1 MILAPKRTTMMPLPL
16 WIVVA
21 ITIIGISFVRILPT
35 SFAFIAV
42 DSPQRHHRNN
52 SVTILSRSASKAIT
66 EIESAVSSTSTS
78 TSTTE
83 TTEPA
88 STTLLP
94 STDGSMQERKPFV
107 IVPPNQGFRNT
118 IGGGAELS
126 IASMNLLAP
135 FYNSL
140 QLNAKTTSDYERWEF
155 LDGDRRER
163 VPVALNMAKRTN
175 ADVLCLQE
183 IEGGK
188 LGEIETIEG
197 ISRGEFTLRDDIR
210 DWLAESTII
219 KSSNGTKTT
228 ILEGYDAFVWSPLN
242 PNNKRGDV
250 VGLCIAWRSQKHS
263 LVEWEGYRRGMVC
276 RLQDNNNHHDD
287 NNKESSPAS
296 FALANLHLPA
306 RPSNVLG
313 RLSTMSRTIRKLS
326 ELESNMQKD
335 RAIKTASSNNSNNI
349 NTIDG
354 LMVVAGDFNSD
365 QNSVAARL
373 LTHGYTN
380 YGNVRDR
387 NYKAKITKASAS
399 NMSHPYRFVDSY
411 DHGDHEN
418 NKDPRFKKG
427 SFRELYAPVTVS
439 LKGRGPGIM
448 DHLFYATG
456 KSKRND
462 HRHPPKIQNARKNPS
477 KVATKSSGASTVDA
491 LSISLLEQHLGG
503 TKRTKRRKKGESRG
517 GGGSE
522 GVASAARYT
531 LDPKARIQIDS
542 VLATVNFEANDNGD
556 EERLRIIREGLPNL
570 EEGFPSDHLPVGALF
585 SAVASSTSGSNKED
599 KTEKE
604 EENPDKK
611 SNTKGDTKAEV
622 IAVLAQSQ
630 NLSTAV
636 EDPTSSHDDDSN
648 DDDDNH
654 LSTVAHKTQ
663 KREPK
668 GQRAGASTVSGISS
682 SVQRRR
688 SNSRTSYGLRRRHN
702 LVLNT
707 LTEWVV
713 GRGAT
718 SIVLDKPL
726 YKNELLARTLDPSQS
741 QKLKKKS
748 RAPDLVCI
756 VVKVPTDANHTDN
769 NADATTL
776 KSSSEECMVVV
787 EVAVASDPIKVRSKK
802 QSKYKDLVELLS
814 SNSKQRCCFAAIVV
828 GDDGSI
834 PDGTRADIRSLAQL
848 TTQRSNS
855 NSNPDSTTTELETD
869 RLCTH
874 LQSLVSSFPKQ

>member
-1 MILAPKRTTMMPLPL
+1 M
-16 WIVVA
+16 
-21 ITIIGISFVRILPT
+21 
-35 SFAFIAV
+35 
-42 DSPQRHHRNN
+42 
-52 SVTILSRSASKAIT
+52 
-66 EIESAVSSTSTS
+66 
-78 TSTTE
+78 
-83 TTEPA
+83 
-88 STTLLP
+88 
-94 STDGSMQERKPFV
+94 
-107 IVPPNQGFRNT
+107 IVPPNQGFRST

-188 LGEIETIEG
+188 LGEIEMTEG

-210 DWLAESTII
+210 DWLAEPTVIE
-219 KSSNGTKTT
+219 SSDGTTT
-228 ILEGYDAFVWSPLN
+228 SVLEGYDAFVWSPLN

-250 VGLCIAWRSQKHS
+250 VGLCIAWRSPKHS

-276 RLQDNNNHHDD
+276 RLQDNNNNGDDDD
-287 NNKESSPAS
+287 NSESSPAS

-326 ELESNMQKD
+326 ELESNMRKD
-335 RAIKTASSNNSNNI
+335 RAIKKASNSNNNNI

-399 NMSHPYRFVDSY
+399 DMSHPYRFVDSY
-411 DHGDHEN
+411 DHGDHQN
-418 NKDPRFKKG
+418 TKDPRFKKG
-427 SFRELYAPVTVS
+427 NFRELYAPVTVS

-456 KSKRND
+456 KSKKND

-477 KVATKSSGASTVDA
+477 KVATKSAGASTVDA

-517 GGGSE
+517 GGGNE
-522 GVASAARYT
+522 GVASAARYA

-542 VLATVNFEANDNGD
+542 VLATVDFEADDNGD

-585 SAVASSTSGSNKED
+585 SAAARLTSSNNNDYSSSNSNSHDDD
-599 KTEKE
+599 KIEKE
-604 EENPDKK
+604 EENPDKI
-611 SNTKGDTKAEV
+611 STAKGDAEVEV
-622 IAVLAQSQ
+622 IAVLDQSQ
-630 NLSTAV
+630 NLPVSV
-636 EDPTSSHDDDSN
+636 EYPTSSHDDD
-648 DDDDNH
+648 DDDH
-654 LSTVAHKTQ
+654 PSTVAHKTQ
-663 KREPK
+663 KRGPK
-668 GQRAGASTVSGISS
+668 DRRAGASTVSGISS

-688 SNSRTSYGLRRRHN
+688 SNSRASYGLRRRHN

-707 LTEWVV
+707 LTEWLV

-741 QKLKKKS
+741 QKLIKKS

-756 VVKVPTDANHTDN
+756 VVKIPADANRANDNHDTDT
-769 NADATTL
+769 TTL

-787 EVAVASDPIKVRSKK
+787 EVAVASDPIKVRRKK

-814 SNSKQRCCFAAIVV
+814 SNSNQHCCFAAIVV

-834 PDGTRADIRSLAQL
+834 SDGTRADIRSLAQW
-848 TTQRSNS
+848 TTQSSSS
-855 NSNPDSTTTELETD
+855 NSNPDSTTIELETD

-874 LQSLVSSFPKQ
+874 LQSLVSSFPK